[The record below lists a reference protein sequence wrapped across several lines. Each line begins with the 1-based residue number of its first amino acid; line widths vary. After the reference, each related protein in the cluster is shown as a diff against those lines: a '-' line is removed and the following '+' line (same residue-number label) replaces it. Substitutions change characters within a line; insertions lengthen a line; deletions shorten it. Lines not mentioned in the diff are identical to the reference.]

1 MIPQPHSTSG
11 PSALGKL
18 LALGALGLVG
28 FVLPACAGDKS
39 AAAAKPA
46 DPKAEVVAEVAGK
59 SVTMADLEAS
69 VAPQLSQI
77 DRQRQQLLEQALER
91 LVEDKLFEAEAAA
104 RGTTPDA
111 LVQQEITAKVGEVTD
126 AEVQQWYQ
134 ANQAR
139 IGNRP
144 LEQIAPQIKN
154 FLVQQKSA
162 GVREQFVASLRA
174 KHPTRILMDVARV
187 EVAEAGAP
195 AKGPAGAPVSI
206 IEFSDFECPFC
217 SRVVPSIDEV
227 VKTYGDQVRVAF
239 RQFPLNIHPRA
250 QKAAEASLCAH
261 EQGKFWQMHDL
272 MFGDQKKLEIADLK
286 SKAGSLGVD
295 QAKFDACLDGGKF
308 ASQVSADMADGQKA
322 GVTGTP
328 AIFINGRFVNGAVPY
343 GDLAKII
350 DDELMRKGITPKKAA
365 AN

>member
-1 MIPQPHSTSG
+1 MIPYTHSTSG

-39 AAAAKPA
+39 AAPAKSA
-46 DPKAEVVAEVAGK
+46 DPKAAVVAEVAGK
-59 SVTMADLEAS
+59 QVTMADLEAS

-77 DRQRQQLLEQALER
+77 DRQRQQLLEQALDR
-91 LVEDKLFEAEAAA
+91 LVEEKLFEAEAAA
-104 RGTTPDA
+104 LGISKDA
-111 LVQQEITAKVGEVTD
+111 LVQQEITARAGEVTD
-126 AEVQQWYQ
+126 AEVAQWYQ

-144 LEQIAPQIKN
+144 LEQIAPQIKG
-154 FLVQQKSA
+154 FLSQQKSQ
-162 GVREQFVASLRA
+162 GVREQYVASLRT
-174 KHPTRILMDVARV
+174 KHQTRILMDVARI
-187 EVAEAGAP
+187 EVAEAGSP
-195 AKGPAGAPVSI
+195 AKGPAGAPVTL

-217 SRVVPSIDEV
+217 SRVVPSVDEV
-227 VKTYGDQVRVAF
+227 VKNYGDQVRVVF

-250 QKAAEASLCAH
+250 QKAAEASLCAS

-272 MFGDQKKLEIADLK
+272 LFADQKKLEIADLK
-286 SKAGSLGVD
+286 AKAGSLGVD

-308 ASQVSADMADGQKA
+308 AAQVTADLNDGQKA

-343 GDLAKII
+343 ADLAKII
-350 DDELMRKGITPKKAA
+350 DDELSRKGIAPRKAA
-365 AN
+365 AQ

>member
-1 MIPQPHSTSG
+1 MIPQPHYPSG

-18 LALGALGLVG
+18 VALGALGLVG

-39 AAAAKPA
+39 AAAGKPA
-46 DPKAEVVAEVAGK
+46 DAKSAIVAEVAGK

-69 VAPQLSQI
+69 VAPQLAQI
-77 DRQRQQLLEQALER
+77 DRQRQQLLEQALDR

-104 RGTTPDA
+104 RGVSKDA
-111 LVQQEITAKVGEVTD
+111 LVQTEITAKAGEVTD

-144 LEQIAPQIKN
+144 LEQIAPQIKG
-154 FLVQQKSA
+154 FLTQQKSQ
-162 GVREQFVASLRA
+162 GVREQFVGALRA
-174 KHPTRILMDVARV
+174 KHQTRILMDVARV

-195 AKGPAGAPVSI
+195 ARGPAGAPVTI

-217 SRVVPSIDEV
+217 SRVVPSIDEA
-227 VKTYGDQVRVAF
+227 VKTYGDQLRVVF

-250 QKAAEASLCAH
+250 QKAAEASLCAN

-272 MFGDQKKLEIADLK
+272 MFGEQKKLELADLK
-286 SKAGSLGVD
+286 AKAGSLGVD
-295 QAKFDACLDGGKF
+295 QAKFDQCLDGGKY
-308 ASQVSADMADGQKA
+308 AAQISADLADGQKV

-328 AIFINGRFVNGAVPY
+328 AIFINGRAISGAVPFA
-343 GDLAKII
+343 DLAKVI
-350 DDELMRKGITPKKAA
+350 DDELSRKGITPKKAA
-365 AN
+365 AQ